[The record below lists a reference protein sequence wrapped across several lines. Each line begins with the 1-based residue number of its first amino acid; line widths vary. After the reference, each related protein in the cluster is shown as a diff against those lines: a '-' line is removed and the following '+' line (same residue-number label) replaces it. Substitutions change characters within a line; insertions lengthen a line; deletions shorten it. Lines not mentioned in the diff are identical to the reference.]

1 MKDFEIGDLVLVV
14 EITAFSYLR
23 DPDVGKFGV
32 VVDHVFD
39 WVVRSDVLYIQIEG
53 KKKGFYPHEVEI
65 ISKWND

>member
-1 MKDFEIGDLVLVV
+1 M
-14 EITAFSYLR
+14 
-23 DPDVGKFGV
+23 
-32 VVDHVFD
+32 DHIFD